1 MLHLSLPETPGR
13 FNPLSSITKQG
24 RAAIVAALEAHNMRA
39 KITPALIASLR
50 PPTDRPEAFVWD
62 EEVRGWG
69 IRLLRSGTA
78 SWVTQVKVKGKPV
91 SKRQTFARVSKLPYT
106 LAKERA
112 RHIVALAEL
121 GRDWYAERAAEEAAE
136 RAADQAAKIDHS
148 LGAKI
153 EAYLAD
159 PVVKQQRTYWATERY
174 LLKTWAPLHRIS
186 AETVTSKEI
195 TRQLEQ
201 IAVDSGTVT
210 ANRARSRLATAFRWM
225 LDTHRL
231 ERDDNPVSRARRWKE
246 RGRRNRAPSLGE
258 VAAIWRAAGE
268 VHPTTFG
275 AIVRLL
281 ILTAARKSEIAL
293 LSRQEIDL
301 EAAEILLPPA
311 RVKIDMPYW
320 LPLAP
325 AAGRLLRAL
334 PERRS
339 ARLFPTIS
347 WARCKKDLNKASG
360 VSDWTLHDLRRSFS
374 SIARDQ
380 LHVDSD
386 DVERALGH
394 IPAGVRGKYDFSER
408 RQQRRA
414 LAEAWANLVLKAAG
428 EPVDQPAL
436 RVVEG
441 IGR

>member
-1 MLHLSLPETPGR
+1 MSRSPFRLRHRHGQ
-13 FNPLSSITKQG
+13 QG
-24 RAAIVAALEAHNMRA
+24 TVSPCH
-39 KITPALIASLR
+39 
-50 PPTDRPEAFVWD
+50 
-62 EEVRGWG
+62 
-69 IRLLRSGTA
+69 RL
-78 SWVTQVKVKGKPV
+78 QVD
-91 SKRQTFARVSKLPYT
+91 
-106 LAKERA
+106 A
-112 RHIVALAEL
+112 RHSPA
-121 GRDWYAERAAEEAAE
+121 
-136 RAADQAAKIDHS
+136 
-148 LGAKI
+148 
-153 EAYLAD
+153 
-159 PVVKQQRTYWATERY
+159 
-174 LLKTWAPLHRIS
+174 
-186 AETVTSKEI
+186 
-195 TRQLEQ
+195 
-201 IAVDSGTVT
+201 
-210 ANRARSRLATAFRWM
+210 
-225 LDTHRL
+225 
-231 ERDDNPVSRARRWKE
+231 RARRQPRLE
-246 RGRRNRAPSLGE
+246 GPALEGARAPESAPSLGE

-268 VHPTTFG
+268 VDPTTFG

-325 AAGRLLRAL
+325 TAVRLLRAL

-380 LHVDSD
+380 LHVNSD
-386 DVERALGH
+386 DVERALGS
-394 IPAGVRGKYDFSER
+394 IRAGVRGKYDFSER

-414 LAEAWANLVLKAAG
+414 LAEAWADLVLEAAG

-441 IGR
+441 GGR